1 MKRVIEFQRLGKPRQ
16 QLSFSEFEIEFHFT
30 LSQSELA
37 EVLKRRRSSN
47 RLGLA
52 IQIGLL
58 KTFGCHPPHST
69 IIQPEVLQFVA
80 RQIGISAPDIAGLR
94 SIYPRSSTRYEHR
107 NDAAQI
113 AGFRSFGLGPQRAL
127 TAHLNLKVIAAAS
140 PTELMAVAR
149 EWLRSHYYIAPKKRI
164 LSGLCRRVWQNRL
177 ELLALAIRS
186 NVETDQW
193 METLSASR
201 SSGQSVLEWLREG
214 PRRRSKTAFETE
226 LSKATLLR
234 GLGTSS
240 LDLSGTPEA
249 VIGMHARKITLRKP
263 SEIRRLHEPGRTVA
277 LACYFHKELQ
287 RRLDLAVE
295 NLMFLVSD
303 MQRRSQDTA
312 RQGLARSVPSIVKQ
326 RKALL
331 DELDTLSQQTN
342 MTAEDL
348 RIAMKALVQGHR
360 GSDIQEKPLAQLSRE
375 ALISKGKTLAQIVG
389 SILLLGLETGR
400 DHPLRSALDVI
411 SSMVKS
417 RRQELPND
425 APNPFGRIWSSLLR
439 SEDRALARAAFYGAT
454 LVLTKRALRNG
465 SAWIPESG
473 SWRAPDKQLIP
484 LKLWGR
490 DNKKFIQDLNLEHN
504 AGAYLKR
511 LEPGLQAALISLS
524 QTVDE
529 EKIAIHDTRF
539 KVPRQPKHYED
550 PEVQKLRGVLLGRIG
565 SVQLPTVITDIDKDI
580 GLSGILLG
588 NEPRS
593 SREQL
598 QIYGAILALGSDLDA
613 TQMARMIKGASIDG
627 IGQMMRRLESDD
639 GIRAANDALV
649 ERLVKLDVARYW
661 GAGIHASSDMMSLDA
676 APGLWSARM
685 DPRRKTPAIG
695 TYTHVLDQWALVYDQ
710 PIVLNERQ
718 AGVALEGALRQHNKM
733 IERVAV
739 DTHGVTHVSM
749 ALAKALGFDICPR
762 FAGLSDRK
770 LYVFPDTL
778 VPENL
783 EPVVSRTLSR
793 RAIAKGW
800 DGFCRLAAS
809 TKGGWCSAVWAMR
822 RNGAASVG
830 EPVHRTADQLG
841 KLLRTIYLCDYL
853 SNENFRVE
861 IERLLA
867 RGEAVHPLQRAL
879 HDGAIRHR
887 RGRTLEQLKGVSGAL
902 TLLSNIVITWNA
914 IRFDEIIKEADFPH
928 ELKHMEHIAPV
939 HFRHINLRGVFSF
952 DLAELNSNSGLGANL
967 AEKSS

>member
-1 MKRVIEFQRLGKPRQ
+1 MKRAIEFQRLGKQRQ
-16 QLSFSEFEIEFHFT
+16 QLSLSEFEIEMHFS

-37 EVLKRRRSSN
+37 QVLKRRRASN

-52 IQIGLL
+52 LQIGLL
-58 KTFGCHPPHST
+58 KTFGCHPSQST
-69 IIQPEVLQFVA
+69 AIQPEVLQFVA

-107 NDAAQI
+107 KDAAQI

-127 TAHLNLKVIAAAS
+127 TAHLNLKVIASVS
-140 PTELMAVAR
+140 PSELLTIAR
-149 EWLRSHYYIAPKKRI
+149 EWLRSHCYIAPNKRV
-164 LSGLCRRVWQNRL
+164 LSGLCRRIWQDRL
-177 ELLALAIRS
+177 ELLALGIRSKVKTDSWIEALSAIRP
-186 NVETDQW
+186 
-193 METLSASR
+193 
-201 SSGQSVLEWLREG
+201 SGQSVLEWLREG
-214 PRRRSKTAFETE
+214 PRRRSKTAFEAE
-226 LSKATLLR
+226 LSKVRLLR
-234 GLGTSS
+234 DLGTSP
-240 LDLSGTPEA
+240 LDLKGTPEA
-249 VIGMHARKITLRKP
+249 VIAMHARKITMRKP
-263 SEIRRLHEPGRTVA
+263 SEITRLHEPGRTVA

-295 NLMFLVSD
+295 SLMFLVND
-303 MQRRSQDTA
+303 MQRKSQDTA
-312 RQGLARSVPSIVKQ
+312 RQNLARSVPSIIKQ
-326 RKALL
+326 RRALL
-331 DELDTLSQQTN
+331 DELETLSQQTN
-342 MTAEDL
+342 MTAEGL
-348 RIAMKALVQGHR
+348 RDAMKALVQGHR
-360 GSDIQEKPLAQLSRE
+360 GSDAQEKPIAQLSRE
-375 ALISKGKTLAQIVG
+375 AMVSKGQTLSQLAG

-400 DHPLRSALDVI
+400 DHPLRVALDVI
-411 SSMVKS
+411 ASLVKS
-417 RRQELPND
+417 RRKGLPND
-425 APNPFGRIWSSLLR
+425 VPNPFGRVWLSLLK
-439 SEDRALARAAFYGAT
+439 SEYRGLARAAFYGAT
-454 LVLTKRALRNG
+454 LILIKRALRNG

-473 SWRAPDKQLIP
+473 SWRAPDKHLIP
-484 LKLWGR
+484 LRLWGR
-490 DNKKFIQDLNLEHN
+490 DSKKFIHDLNLEPN
-504 AGAYLKR
+504 AGAYLNR
-511 LEPGLQAALISLS
+511 LEPGLRTALVFLS
-524 QTVDE
+524 QTVDDE
-529 EKIAIHDTRF
+529 RIAIQDTRF
-539 KVPRQPKHYED
+539 KVPRQPKHHED
-550 PEVQKLRGVLLGRIG
+550 PEVQKLRNVLLRRIG
-565 SVQLPTVITDIDKDI
+565 SVQFPTVITDMDREL
-580 GLSGILLG
+580 GLSDILLG

-593 SREQL
+593 PRERL

-613 TQMARMIKGASIDG
+613 TQMARMIKGVSIDG
-627 IGQMMRRLESDD
+627 VGQMMRRLESGD
-639 GIRAANDALV
+639 GIRRANDALV
-649 ERLVKLDVARYW
+649 QRLRELDVAQYW
-661 GAGIHASSDMMSLDA
+661 GEGIHASSDMMSLDA
-676 APGLWSARM
+676 ARGLWSARV

-695 TYTHVLDQWALVYDQ
+695 TYTHVLDQWALIYDQ

-718 AGVALEGALRQHNKM
+718 AGVALEGALRKQNRM

-739 DTHGVTHVSM
+739 DTHGVTNVSM

-770 LYVFPDTL
+770 LYLFPDTP

-853 SNENFRVE
+853 TNEGFRVE
-861 IERLLA
+861 IEKLLA

-914 IRFDEIIKEADFPH
+914 IRFDEIITEADFQH

-939 HFRHINLRGVFSF
+939 HFRHINLRGIFAF
-952 DLAELNSNSGLGANL
+952 DLGEFNSNSSLVIDM